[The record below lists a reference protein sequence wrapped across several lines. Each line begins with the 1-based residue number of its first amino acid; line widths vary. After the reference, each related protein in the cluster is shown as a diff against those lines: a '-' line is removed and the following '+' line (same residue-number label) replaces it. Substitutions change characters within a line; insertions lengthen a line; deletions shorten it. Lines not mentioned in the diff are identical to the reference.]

1 MLLAILIDLWILR
14 SEGCCC
20 CCCPRAMLLRWQRP
34 ASRTRSLAW
43 AIGTTALPAL
53 AVQPLLLILV
63 PILVLPLMLLV
74 DFVRGVQERC
84 SKSERHGPY
93 T

>member
-1 MLLAILIDLWILR
+1 MGSLSRDPPADVGR
-14 SEGCCC
+14 CEGWRI
-20 CCCPRAMLLRWQRP
+20 RAVWFLTIAGLF
-34 ASRTRSLAW
+34 L
-43 AIGTTALPAL
+43 
-53 AVQPLLLILV
+53 VQPLLLILV